1 MPAGQEFSDGPPFL
15 QPAALQELERLEG
28 GPYLVRRGGGAS
40 AVGGAALQAEWKRK
54 QDMLIK
60 WTRDPANFNEA
71 DVRQNFELYRAYFEP
86 RPHLLAGNV
95 VDVGGGWGL
104 FRKFWREGG
113 CYTVHDPGVERFT
126 VAPPATLQRHF
137 GDGLAKAAW
146 FVEGVGE
153 TLPYRDCCYDVVMIA
168 SALDHVADPA
178 RVLAEAHRVLRPGGR
193 LLVIQGFDPEP
204 GAPTPP
210 GRSFGAR
217 LLNLLRDPRRLHRAL
232 RMRLFHRGEHHMHHF
247 TRDSLRAQIAAPGFR
262 DITET
267 VISDRFGVMGIEAV
281 R

>member
-1 MPAGQEFSDGPPFL
+1 MLSAPAFAEGPPFL
-15 QPAALQELERLEG
+15 KPEALAEFERLEG
-28 GPYLVRRGGGAS
+28 SPYLVKRGGAAS
-40 AVGGAALQAEWKRK
+40 TVGGAALQAEWKAK

-60 WTRDPANFNEA
+60 WTQDPANFNEA
-71 DVRQNFELYRAYFEP
+71 DVRQNFELYRPYFEA
-86 RPHLLAGNV
+86 RPGLLAGNV

-126 VAPPATLQRHF
+126 VAPPATLQRYF
-137 GDGLAKAAW
+137 GDGLAKRAW

-153 TLPYRDCCYDVVMIA
+153 SLPYRDGAYDVVMIA

-193 LLVIQGFDPEP
+193 LLVIQGFDHAP
-204 GAPTPP
+204 GSRAP

-217 LLNLLRDPRRLHRAL
+217 LLGHL
-232 RMRLFHRGEHHMHHF
+232 
-247 TRDSLRAQIAAPGFR
+247 
-262 DITET
+262 
-267 VISDRFGVMGIEAV
+267 
-281 R
+281 